1 MTYVAKPIGARKLTW
16 WPLSANTDTDSV
28 PAAYGA
34 AVRLSRLIN
43 IQVTPVFAE
52 GVLESD
58 DGVEDNQSL
67 IVAYDVTI
75 NASQLTDAIRAAL
88 LGHAIDAGGGI
99 LTAGS
104 DVAQEGALAW
114 EEELSNDTAGATTKY
129 KKVVLYK
136 GKFKEFAETANT
148 ITEGG
153 ITYQTHNLTGRFFRR
168 VYDKYIKYSIREDS
182 PSANATKLAAWF
194 TAPQEYGDAFQD
206 TVAAPTADPVAG
218 AVALNSTVALSTIT
232 AGATIRY
239 TLDGSTPNATSTI
252 YDGPIT
258 IDEAKTIK
266 AMAFKA
272 GSNPST
278 VLSAAYTIAP

>member
-1 MTYVAKPIGARKLTW
+1 MAYVAKPIGARKLTW
-16 WPLSANTDTDSV
+16 WPITANTDTDLIA
-28 PAAYGA
+28 AAYGA

-58 DGVEDNQSL
+58 DGIEDNQSL

-114 EEELSNDTAGATTKY
+114 EEELSNATAGGTTKY

-153 ITYQTHNLTGRFFRR
+153 ITYQTHNLTGRFYRR
-168 VYDKYIKYSIREDS
+168 NFDKYLKYSIREDT
-182 PSANATKLAAWF
+182 AGADATKLAAWF
-194 TAPQEYGDAFQD
+194 STPQEYGDALG
-206 TVAAPTADPVAG
+206 TTAVAPVADPVAG
-218 AVALNSTVALSTIT
+218 AVAENSTVALSTST
-232 AGATIRY
+232 EGAEIRY
-239 TLDGSTPNATSTI
+239 TLDGSTPGASSTL
-252 YDGPIT
+252 YDGPII
-258 IDEAKTIK
+258 IDVAKTIK
-266 AMAFKA
+266 AIAIKA
-272 GSNPST
+272 GMNPST
-278 VLSAAYTIAP
+278 VFSAAYTIAP

>member
-16 WPLSANTDTDSV
+16 WPLSPNTDTETV
-28 PAAYGA
+28 AAAYQA
-34 AVRLSRLIN
+34 AQKLSRLIN

-58 DGVEDNQSL
+58 DGIEDNMSM

-75 NASQLTDAIRAAL
+75 NASQLTDAIRATL

-99 LTAGS
+99 LTAGG

-114 EEELSNDTAGATTKY
+114 EEELSNNTAGATTKY

-153 ITYQTHNLTGRFFRR
+153 ITYQTHNLTGRFYRR
-168 VYDKYIKYSIREDS
+168 VFDKHLKYSIREDS
-182 PSANATKLAAWF
+182 PSADANKLAAWF
-194 TAPQEYGDAFQD
+194 TEPQEYGDALAE
-206 TVAAPTADPVAG
+206 TAVIPVADPEAG
-218 AVALNSTVALSTIT
+218 AVAANSTVALSTST
-232 AGATIRY
+232 EGAEIRY
-239 TLDGSTPNATSTI
+239 TLDGSTPGAGSTL
-252 YDGPIT
+252 YDGPIL
-258 IDEAKTIK
+258 IDVAKTIK
-266 AMAFKA
+266 AKA
-272 GSNPST
+272 YKVGKNPSPILT
-278 VLSAAYTIAP
+278 AEYTIAE